1 MNNLNVAIDVFP
13 YKEDIWSICDYS
25 GEQIYSKLALPLFS
39 LEKDE
44 IKPLGAESFQ
54 QTVDSFRINIRKDL
68 FWSNGDNV
76 KAVDYVRAIKHICY
90 DENNR
95 YNKLL
100 ASVAKLGV
108 ETEIH
113 NDHSFNIQTSWYDPF
128 ITQYLSLLNF
138 SPKHEHD
145 DDVFAGPYVLVK
157 KQDNLYQL
165 IANKYFMLDKN
176 FPAVEKINYLLVEK
190 DPNGEAFFDGKVHV
204 SCNTAVNLKNYRIFT
219 AKKNFVAAEGNLMMM
234 LSPGIKFD
242 KLPNHVK
249 EILTSKINRN
259 TISARYDNILKP
271 VASWMSMY
279 FDGSYYPLRDAIAY
293 KKSSFIIDIS
303 YEDFYPNDEILEDIS
318 KQLSGFNIEVRKH
331 QDKYG
336 YWLSESHL
344 RFEIRK
350 IPQRN
355 PVQIIRSD
363 LSNIST
369 SHAKFEKIKKLY
381 SMLFTEA
388 LSSQQ
393 PEIFKVI
400 DFYLRDYCLSLPLFI
415 FPTGFF
421 CHSSIL
427 ENTLYAPGR
436 KVLIKEA
443 VSEN

>member
-1 MNNLNVAIDVFP
+1 
-13 YKEDIWSICDYS
+13 
-25 GEQIYSKLALPLFS
+25 
-39 LEKDE
+39 
-44 IKPLGAESFQ
+44 
-54 QTVDSFRINIRKDL
+54 
-68 FWSNGDNV
+68 
-76 KAVDYVRAIKHICY
+76 
-90 DENNR
+90 
-95 YNKLL
+95 
-100 ASVAKLGV
+100 
-108 ETEIH
+108 
-113 NDHSFNIQTSWYDPF
+113 
-128 ITQYLSLLNF
+128 
-138 SPKHEHD
+138 
-145 DDVFAGPYVLVK
+145 
-157 KQDNLYQL
+157 
-165 IANKYFMLDKN
+165 MLDKN

-369 SHAKFEKIKKLY
+369 SHAKFEKIKNCIQCSSLKRYHLSNQKYSRLLIFICEIIALVSLY
-381 SMLFTEA
+381 LFFLLVF
-388 LSSQQ
+388 LSQFNSG
-393 PEIFKVI
+393 K
-400 DFYLRDYCLSLPLFI
+400 
-415 FPTGFF
+415 
-421 CHSSIL
+421 H
-427 ENTLYAPGR
+427 
-436 KVLIKEA
+436 LIC
-443 VSEN
+443 SGT

>member
-1 MNNLNVAIDVFP
+1 MNNLNIAVDVFP

-39 LEKDE
+39 LEKGE
-44 IKPLGAESFQ
+44 VELLGAESFQ
-54 QTVDSFRINIRKDL
+54 QTADSLRITIRKDL

-76 KAVDYVRAIKHICY
+76 KAADYVRAIRHICH

-95 YNKLL
+95 YNKIL
-100 ASVAKLGV
+100 ASVAKLGS

-113 NDHSFNIQTSWYDPF
+113 NDHSFTIQTSWYDPF
-128 ITQYLSLLNF
+128 IIQYLSLLNF
-138 SPKHEHD
+138 SPKHEHS
-145 DDVFAGPYVLVK
+145 DDVSAGPYILLK
-157 KQDNLYQL
+157 KQDNVYQL
-165 IANKYFMLDKN
+165 VANKYFTLDKHLPN
-176 FPAVEKINYLLVEK
+176 VEKINYLLVEK

-204 SCNTAVNLKNYRIFT
+204 SCNTAVNLKNYRTFT
-219 AKKNFVAAEGNLMMM
+219 AKQNFVAAEGNLMMI
-234 LSPGIKFD
+234 LSPGRKFD
-242 KLPNHVK
+242 KLPDYVK
-249 EILTSKINRN
+249 EILTCKINRSS
-259 TISARYDNILKP
+259 IAARYDNILKP
-271 VASWMSMY
+271 VTSWMSVY
-279 FDGSYYPLRDAIAY
+279 FDGSYHPLRDTITY
-293 KKSSFIIDIS
+293 SKNSFVIDIS
-303 YEDFYPNDEILEDIS
+303 YEDFYPNDEILEDIAE
-318 KQLSGFNIEVRKH
+318 QLSCFNIEVRKH

-336 YWLSESHL
+336 YWRSESHL

-363 LSNIST
+363 LSHVST
-369 SHAKFEKIKKLY
+369 SHVKFEKIKNLY
-381 SMLFTEA
+381 SLLFTEA

-393 PEIFKVI
+393 PEIFKAI
-400 DFYLRDYCLSLPLFI
+400 DFYLREQCLSLPLFI

-436 KVLIKEA
+436 KVLIKET